1 MESKMLADKRD
12 KSITLADILR
22 SGIEDYLMKYG
33 NIPYKIKKVTNH
45 ICQCRTGE
53 LGGHVYQCNNCKSQ
67 RVSFNSCRDRHCPNC
82 QGTARAAWVEKR
94 LSELIPVGYFHVVF
108 TLPDSFAGVS
118 LKDKKVFYDLLF
130 RGASETLLE
139 LAKDPRWLGGTI
151 GFMAVLHSWGQQLL
165 EHPHIHCI
173 VPGGGIRLDGKK
185 WVSFR
190 DDYLFP
196 NEVMA
201 RLFRGK
207 FLDYFRRAVE
217 NKQLFIPDG
226 NGSPYTTES
235 VKTFLSEQWKKDW
248 VVYAKEPF
256 GTAEEVVKYL
266 GRYTHRIAISN
277 NRLIEYENDQVT
289 FKWKDY
295 SDNNK
300 KKLMNIDTTEFIRR
314 FFLHILPDHFVRIR
328 YYGLFSNSNKT
339 KKLSKCFYLLNKK
352 YEKKTI
358 TDTTIAAILLSV
370 MGIDITLCPHCQKGH
385 YQEVKEILKLPIQE
399 RFLLAA

>member
-1 MESKMLADKRD
+1 
-12 KSITLADILR
+12 
-22 SGIEDYLMKYG
+22 
-33 NIPYKIKKVTNH
+33 
-45 ICQCRTGE
+45 
-53 LGGHVYQCNNCKSQ
+53 
-67 RVSFNSCRDRHCPNC
+67 
-82 QGTARAAWVEKR
+82 
-94 LSELIPVGYFHVVF
+94 
-108 TLPDSFAGVS
+108 
-118 LKDKKVFYDLLF
+118 
-130 RGASETLLE
+130 LE

-207 FLDYFRRAVE
+207 FLDYFSRAVKRG
-217 NKQLFIPDG
+217 NLNFADK
-226 NGSPYTTES
+226 NGSTHTEVS
-235 VKTFLSEQWKKDW
+235 FKTFLDEQWKKDW

-277 NRLIEYENDQVT
+277 SRLIKYENDQVT

-295 SDNNK
+295 SDNK
-300 KKLMNIDTTEFIRR
+300 KMKLKSVDTTEFIRR
-314 FFLHILPDHFVRIR
+314 FFLHILPDNFVRIR
-328 YYGLFSNSNKT
+328 YYGLLSNSNKT
-339 KKLSKCFYLLNKK
+339 KKLIRCFYLLNKK
-352 YEKKTI
+352 YKKRTI